1 MGINRGEPT
10 FEHVGGCFPQRFA
23 RARDFERSSA
33 TTLRVVDRGRGLE
46 RADVPDWFERDRTE
60 LDARLGDVRAPT
72 LLLFG
77 DHDPIAPVAVG
88 EHLRSLVPGA
98 RLVVVHGE
106 THVFAEERPD
116 VAVILDV
123 RFTVTRDFRAARASL
138 ASDHER
144 SSVRYAGTVDGLTG
158 LVADIELAGVAD
170 GVTLIP
176 EGSSA
181 DLDGVGRDVLNRL
194 ALRGRATA

>member
-1 MGINRGEPT
+1 VRLFVARE
-10 FEHVGGCFPQRFA
+10 VDGGWTELTASDRPAVRYAAPDLQLAKRDAA
-23 RARDFERSSA
+23 RI
-33 TTLRVVDRGRGLE
+33 
-46 RADVPDWFERDRTE
+46 RAD
-60 LDARLGDVRAPT
+60 
-72 LLLFG
+72 
-77 DHDPIAPVAVG
+77 
-88 EHLRSLVPGA
+88 
-98 RLVVVHGE
+98 
-106 THVFAEERPD
+106 RPD

-123 RFTVTRDFRAARASL
+123 RFTVTGDFRAARASL

-176 EGSSA
+176 EALSV
-181 DLDGVGRDVLNRL
+181 DVDGVGRDVLNRL